1 MPPPKILLVDD
12 SATNRLTVSTLIQD
26 QGYCCDLANNGEE
39 ALARCRETRYD
50 LILMDIIMPVMNGLQ
65 ATVELRALFGEHWVP
80 IIFLTGLSQQ
90 QDLIDG
96 PRPAATI
103 I

>member
-39 ALARCRETRYD
+39 ALARCRK
-50 LILMDIIMPVMNGLQ
+50 P
-65 ATVELRALFGEHWVP
+65 AT
-80 IIFLTGLSQQ
+80 T
-90 QDLIDG
+90 
-96 PRPAATI
+96 
-103 I
+103 